1 LNTNT
6 LRDLH
11 QFNFETLEWKKID
24 LNVEKIGKTGYFHS
38 VLYKNEMYLFGDIDV
53 EIDLN
58 LNELDLESNIF
69 KINLEKK
76 DSRKNFFSELLHKEI
91 HPDIT
96 FELNDQTLKA
106 HKFIVSKNQTLQEM
120 IENENLVKLDYS
132 FDSFK
137 KVVQFIYLGE
147 IEFDSIFELFDIL
160 LISIDLKM
168 NSLESICY
176 SHFDRHINAS
186 NVLSVYEKS
195 ENISNIR
202 KLCLSFIKFQ
212 CGFSIQS
219 KIENLKSLNIDEFQ
233 LELPEKQEEIQL
245 NAHLHKIKEK
255 YTDLEIITND
265 RKSFHV
271 HKSLMC
277 VYSDYFRGMFSG
289 EYLEKNISQ
298 INLEEID
305 AECFQFIYDFIYHVD
320 QTICDD
326 LNSILE
332 VIRASD
338 LLLMISLKQFYVHHL
353 KEKINHQNVIGI
365 LNWSDEYNIYD
376 VREKCI
382 EELLHSE
389 DHLTMLELRNQNIHL
404 QKQVSHLEK
413 ELDDIVVKQN
423 DIIELLKNKLK

>member
-1 LNTNT
+1 M
-6 LRDLH
+6 
-11 QFNFETLEWKKID
+11 
-24 LNVEKIGKTGYFHS
+24 GKTGYFHS

-58 LNELDLESNIF
+58 LNELDLDSNIF

-76 DSRKNFFSELLHKEI
+76 DSRKKFFSELFQKEI
-91 HPDIT
+91 HTDLI
-96 FELNDQTLKA
+96 FELNDQHLLKA
-106 HKFIVSKNQTLQEM
+106 HKFVVSKNQKIQEM
-120 IENENLVKLDYS
+120 IENEKNVKLDFS
-132 FDSFK
+132 FEAFK
-137 KVVQFIYLGE
+137 KVIQFMYLGE
-147 IEFDSIFELFDIL
+147 IDFDSIFELFDIL
-160 LISIDLKM
+160 SITIDLKM
-168 NSLESICY
+168 NSLENICY
-176 SHFDRHINAS
+176 SHFDKHINAS
-186 NVLSVYEKS
+186 NVLSIYEKS
-195 ENISNIR
+195 EKFSNIR
-202 KLCLSFIKFQ
+202 MLCLSFIKFQ
-212 CGFSIQS
+212 CGFPIQS
-219 KIENLKSLNIDEFQ
+219 KIENLKSLNIEAFQ
-233 LELPEKQEEIQL
+233 LELPKQEEEINL
-245 NAHLHKIKEK
+245 NLHLHKIKEK

-305 AECFQFIYDFIYHVD
+305 SECFHFIYEFIYNVD

-332 VIRASD
+332 IIRASD
-338 LLLMISLKQFYVHHL
+338 LLLMSSLKQFYVHHL

-376 VREKCI
+376 VREKCV

-389 DHLTMLELRNQNIHL
+389 DHLTMLELRNQNILL

-413 ELDDIVVKQN
+413 ELDEIVVKQN